1 MKVNKRIYFNIGLMK
16 TGTTWLYSILKNQ
29 NNIYFTPEKEL
40 HFMQMMSDSNF
51 RNFDSKYDQFLKFS
65 RKLKNNENMN
75 DIQKIRKLKWYLNY
89 LRSGASFEWFDKL
102 YPTNFDG
109 YCCDFSNL
117 SWKANKQLWT
127 DVFDR
132 YDLVK
137 TSIIFRDPLARLW
150 SHAKFHFKILHGK
163 DFDLDENEGVK
174 FIKKYDFI
182 ENSSYDLVLTQ
193 VENTIG
199 LDRLLILFQE
209 DFPRNPYEN
218 IQKIEN
224 FLEMKFDYER
234 ISGLND
240 RVNESAK
247 INMPKWLK
255 NNFGNIHKRSLQA
268 FEKRSIDYPED
279 WSK

>member
-1 MKVNKRIYFNIGLMK
+1 MKVNKKIYFNIGLMK

-75 DIQKIRKLKWYLNY
+75 DIQKVRKLKWYLNY
-89 LRSGASFEWFDKL
+89 LKSGASFEWFDKL

-117 SWKANKQLWT
+117 SWKANKQLWM

-132 YDLVK
+132 YDQVK
-137 TSIIFRDPLARLW
+137 TSIIFRDPLSRLW

-193 VENTIG
+193 IENTIG

-209 DFPRNPYEN
+209 DFPRNPHEN

-224 FLEMKFDYER
+224 FLKMKFDCER

-255 NNFGNIHKRSLQA
+255 DNFGNMHEKSLQA